1 MDASGFEAAGET
13 EALEDREVLFALLAP
28 CLGWAE
34 AAEATEAVLARH
46 GGFPAAAEA
55 AEADLAA
62 LPALGEAGA
71 AAIKA
76 VHAAALCLARRG
88 RSPAPRPVLDS
99 TRALVAHLGASAA
112 RRPAGEVR
120 ALFLDAGEG
129 LIAEEA
135 MGGADAAAEAALP
148 ARVIRR
154 ALARDAASVVL
165 VRRLGGDPVALPAE
179 AALAG
184 RVQEAALL
192 VGLRLADH
200 LLVGRAGHVSLRRQ
214 GLLGAG

>member
-1 MDASGFEAAGET
+1 MDASGLEASADDTDG
-13 EALEDREVLFALLAP
+13 EDREILFALLAP

-34 AAEATEAVLARH
+34 AAEATEAIMARY

-76 VHAAALCLARRG
+76 VHAAALRLARRG
-88 RSPAPRPVLDS
+88 NASPVRPVLDS
-99 TRALVAHLGASAA
+99 TRAVVAHLGASAA
-112 RRPAGEVR
+112 PRPAGEVR
-120 ALFLDAGEG
+120 ALFLDAGEA
-129 LIAEEA
+129 LIAEEPV
-135 MGGADAAAEAALP
+135 GGADATGEAGLP
-148 ARVIRR
+148 ARVVRR
-154 ALARDAASVVL
+154 ALAREASSVVL

-192 VGLRLADH
+192 VGLRLTDH
-200 LLVGRAGHVSLRRQ
+200 LLLGRAGHVSLRGQ

>member
-1 MDASGFEAAGET
+1 MDASGVEVRHGGAAT
-13 EALEDREVLFALLAP
+13 EEREILFALLAP

-34 AAEATEAVLARH
+34 AAEASAATMARY

-62 LPALGEAGA
+62 LPVLGEAGA

-76 VHAAALCLARRG
+76 VHAAALCLLRHRAA
-88 RSPAPRPVLDS
+88 APMRPVLDS
-99 TRALVAHLGASAA
+99 TRAVVAHLGASAA

-135 MGGADAAAEAALP
+135 VGGPDATADSGLP
-148 ARVIRR
+148 SRVVRR

-200 LLVGRAGHVSLRRQ
+200 LLLGRAGHVSLRGQ